1 MKKDYMKPEGKVVA
15 MNLNENIATSGS
27 SDTYGMRYR
36 FGEDGVTKFIYT
48 SEIVASATGNDRFDR
63 FYDLVASY
71 IYGIDPNC
79 RFDPEDKVE

>member
-27 SDTYGMRYR
+27 SDTYGMKYR
-36 FGEDGVTKFIYT
+36 LGADGVTKYIYT
-48 SEIVASATGNDRFDR
+48 SDYVACDTDNERFNR

-79 RFDPEDKVE
+79 RSDADGAQ